1 MKITTRSR
9 DEHKHAFFCP
19 GCGFAHWFKT
29 HGGGWTWNGD
39 RERPT
44 ISPSVLAWADAFR
57 CHSFVTDG
65 RIRFLDDCTHKLRGQ
80 TVDLPEFDGPSEYC
94 FAGWR
99 RCGWAEAEQYRSRIL
114 TGSIGLEGTW
124 DDWAEGRPEK
134 TAMNR
139 QYQYRRRDH
148 GA

>member
-1 MKITTRSR
+1 MKITTMSR

-29 HGGGWTWNGD
+29 DGGGWTWNGD

-65 RIRFLDDCTHKLRGQ
+65 RIRFLNDCTHNMKGQ
-80 TVDLPEFDGPSEYC
+80 TVELPEFPGTSNSAY
-94 FAGWR
+94 A
-99 RCGWAEAEQYRSRIL
+99 SKL
-114 TGSIGLEGTW
+114 MTGGT
-124 DDWAEGRPEK
+124 
-134 TAMNR
+134 
-139 QYQYRRRDH
+139 QCS
-148 GA
+148 